1 MFQAGRG
8 KYTDA
13 KIAEKVTNVIAKF
26 SNILNTKLFKG
37 YLKGVDKHVAKVV
50 ADTDTTSVK
59 YGEIFKGIDILKTP
73 LGEMI
78 PKAITNT
85 RNHLSTTFRNMNE
98 KAQESAIWSLSYKLT
113 ESKSA
118 LNKLPKETRELIQ
131 KQHDFIKDLLRDFRC
146 IENAETR
153 ADIFDII
160 TFNKDSVAQMT
171 PERFNTARK
180 ELVKLIGSDKN
191 IDTFSELLG
200 EMQSSILGK
209 VLNNDLIEAG
219 LKSDAQDIASKL
231 PDKTKIKEMIKELLD
246 GLNKGVTK
254 ENYVDAVGKLDMTEF
269 INAKTIP
276 LKLEDVPDIMKEVSK
291 AAQGA
296 AAAAKLAGKAAG
308 TDADSLAG
316 ALTKIDMLTS
326 PKAALNGLT
335 DMVNNMDEKAYQEF
349 LSSTPFR
356 GWEKESVVKIIQNIS
371 KVWDNIPKEHFKGI
385 MGSIVKQFNENPD
398 KTIEA
403 LKSGAI
409 MKMFATPQ
417 LKKALAAAGITWTVF
432 TAVMTYIVSSWL
444 AELQLRA
451 GRLGVKKAMDDLEDY
466 RYYANVIPEP
476 QAVEEIQAQNTTPET
491 TATPTAEHSNLL
503 AKFKK

>member
-1 MFQAGRG
+1 MLENQQ
-8 KYTDA
+8 
-13 KIAEKVTNVIAKF
+13 EVI
-26 SNILNTKLFKG
+26 NRILWNFE
-37 YLKGVDKHVAKVV
+37 Y
-50 ADTDTTSVK
+50 VK
-59 YGEIFKGIDILKTP
+59 
-73 LGEMI
+73 
-78 PKAITNT
+78 
-85 RNHLSTTFRNMNE
+85 
-98 KAQESAIWSLSYKLT
+98 
-113 ESKSA
+113 
-118 LNKLPKETRELIQ
+118 
-131 KQHDFIKDLLRDFRC
+131 
-146 IENAETR
+146 NAETR

-160 TFNKDSVAQMT
+160 TLNKNSVAQMT
-171 PERFNTARK
+171 PERFNTARE
-180 ELVKLIGSDKN
+180 ELIKIIGDEKN

-200 EMQSSILGK
+200 EMQSKLINN
-209 VLNNDLIEAG
+209 VLDNDLIEAG
-219 LKSDAQDIASKL
+219 LKSDNQNTVSELA
-231 PDKTKIKEMIKELLD
+231 DKTKIKEMIKELLD

-254 ENYVDAVGKLDMTEF
+254 ENYIDAVGKLDMTEI

-276 LKLEDVPDIMKEVSK
+276 LKLEDVPGIIKDISQ

-296 AAAAKLAGKAAG
+296 AAAAKLAGRAAG
-308 TDADSLAG
+308 TEAGSLAG
-316 ALTKIDMLTS
+316 ALSKVDMLTS
-326 PKAALNGLT
+326 PKAALNGMA
-335 DMVNNMDEKAYQEF
+335 DMIKAMDEKAYQEF

-356 GWEKESVVKIIQNIS
+356 GWEKDSVVKIIHNIS

-476 QAVEEIQAQNTTPET
+476 SAVEETKAQSTTPET

>member
-1 MFQAGRG
+1 M
-8 KYTDA
+8 D
-13 KIAEKVTNVIAKF
+13 
-26 SNILNTKLFKG
+26 
-37 YLKGVDKHVAKVV
+37 
-50 ADTDTTSVK
+50 
-59 YGEIFKGIDILKTP
+59 
-73 LGEMI
+73 
-78 PKAITNT
+78 
-85 RNHLSTTFRNMNE
+85 E
-98 KAQESAIWSLSYKLT
+98 KAQRSAIWQLSYNLSGYNSSLK
-113 ESKSA
+113 
-118 LNKLPKETRELIQ
+118 KLPQEVRQ
-131 KQHDFIKDLLRDFRC
+131 LLENQQEVINRILWNF
-146 IENAETR
+146 EYVKNAETR

-160 TFNKDSVAQMT
+160 TLNKNSVAQMT
-171 PERFNTARK
+171 PERFNTARE
-180 ELVKLIGSDKN
+180 ELIKIIGDEKN

-200 EMQSSILGK
+200 EMQSKLINN
-209 VLNNDLIEAG
+209 VLDNDLIEAG
-219 LKSDAQDIASKL
+219 LKSDNQNTVSELA
-231 PDKTKIKEMIKELLD
+231 DKTKIKEMIKELLD

-254 ENYVDAVGKLDMTEF
+254 ENYIDAVGKLDMTEI

-276 LKLEDVPDIMKEVSK
+276 LKLEDVPGIIKDISQ

-296 AAAAKLAGKAAG
+296 AAAAKLAGRAAG
-308 TDADSLAG
+308 TEAGSLAG
-316 ALTKIDMLTS
+316 ALSKVDMLTS
-326 PKAALNGLT
+326 PKAALNGMA
-335 DMVNNMDEKAYQEF
+335 DMIKAMDEKAYQEF

-356 GWEKESVVKIIQNIS
+356 GWEKDSVVKIIHNIS

-476 QAVEEIQAQNTTPET
+476 SAIEETQNIAPET
-491 TATPTAEHSNLL
+491 VTPPETSESPNLL